1 MGGLY
6 DSVGSNVICD
16 TIIMVKMFTE
26 YDPNPLLTLEKKH
39 RKRRHS
45 SATASQMSGCTG
57 DHEETDCG
65 EAYCA
70 KVGKM
75 EEEEEE
81 REGKGKYS
89 SKLMYW
95 TWKGMGFK
103 RPRSKKDRNKE
114 FFEGIQ
120 RGDEVINVGDSALFT
135 SSGNDR
141 PFIGKTCDLLLLAT
155 LLVSLLKILYIH
167 CYDDLIGRVEKFWEK
182 KGRKAVKVRWYYH
195 PDEVKTNKAPKGL
208 YAVSIF

>member
-1 MGGLY
+1 ML
-6 DSVGSNVICD
+6 I
-16 TIIMVKMFTE
+16 MFTE

-57 DHEETDCG
+57 DHEEADCG

-70 KVGKM
+70 KIGKM
-75 EEEEEE
+75 EDE
-81 REGKGKYS
+81 EGKGKGYSS

-141 PFIGKTCDLLLLAT
+141 PFIGKFSDWELLYGVCLT
-155 LLVSLLKILYIH
+155 VS
-167 CYDDLIGRVEKFWEK
+167 
-182 KGRKAVKVRWYYH
+182 
-195 PDEVKTNKAPKGL
+195 
-208 YAVSIF
+208 